1 MCFTV
6 RDRRLAVTQLL
17 RTALCTSVLLLSA
30 PVIAQVE
37 HPVTYDIA
45 AQSLGEALN
54 AFGLRSGVRLTFS
67 SKAVAG
73 KRAPELRG
81 EYPPREALD
90 ILLRGSGL
98 SYRIGEDNSV
108 VISAAEKK
116 VSLAAPEGARRND
129 PEPTQQAPEEIIVT
143 AQKRAEDAQKVP
155 ITLTAFGAE
164 DLERRNIRDV
174 GDLGTFTPGLITSKF
189 SYGTPIFAIRG
200 ADNTFSA
207 AGATKP
213 VGVFVDEVYI
223 PRFSASNFSLFDVL
237 SVSVLKGPQGTLFGR
252 NVTGG
257 AILVQTREPSLQ
269 KLEANAR
276 VGSGNYGLNEISG
289 YLSMPLSDSAAS
301 SISIDR
307 QKRDGYGK
315 DTLNGRDEDDAD
327 SWAGRAAL
335 LFNPSDAF
343 KLRLSGDYSR
353 DKNGGRA
360 MSAFDHS
367 DNDRRSS
374 ELGVEQTYDRD
385 IVGGS
390 ARMEIGDGPLTLTS
404 VTGYRHSNSFEIF
417 SRTGLS
423 FRSLTSNFQEIGEER
438 ERDSAISQEARLN
451 YENSAFNLIAGVFY
465 FQDDSERSLRKY
477 RLAARTGATSL
488 DNFYDQKVETTSTAP
503 FADATWHVTDQ
514 FDLTGGARYTYERK
528 DAEMTLTNRTAPA
541 GSFNG
546 KDDHD
551 WSEVT
556 YRAVATY
563 RPTPAVTL
571 YGSYATGF
579 TAGGYNTEADT
590 AVAFHAPFDPETSES
605 YEIGLKSRF
614 AAGRGRFNIAGF
626 STKYENKQEFVFNGL
641 TFVGNIINATEA
653 TSRGVEAELA
663 FSPIRALSL
672 NATFGY
678 SDTKYGRYVIPGGA
692 SQTGNELGKS
702 PPVSYSLAADLDQP
716 IAWGSLLA
724 NISFTHE
731 DSYFPSAS
739 NTLPIPATDILDA
752 QIGIGSADEH
762 WRLMLWGRNLTD
774 REYPLILSNF
784 VVNAEWLAPPR
795 TYGLRISYRY

>member
-1 MCFTV
+1 MGFTV
-6 RDRRLAVTQLL
+6 RNPRRCVRQLL
-17 RTALCTSVLLLSA
+17 QTTLCASVLALSA
-30 PVIAQVE
+30 PAFAQAE
-37 HPVTYDIA
+37 QLVTYDIA
-45 AQSLGEALN
+45 AQNLGEALN
-54 AFGLRSGVRLTFS
+54 AFGLRSGIRLTFS
-67 SKAVAG
+67 SDAVEG
-73 KRAPELRG
+73 KRAQELKG
-81 EYPPREALD
+81 AYEPRKALE
-90 ILLRGSGL
+90 ILLRGTDL
-98 SYRIGEDNSV
+98 TYRMGENNSV

-116 VSLAAPEGARRND
+116 VSYAAPQRAQKVTSD
-129 PEPTQQAPEEIIVT
+129 PPQQAPEEIIVT

-155 ITLTAFGAE
+155 ITLTAFGSE
-164 DLERRNIRDV
+164 DLEKRNVRDV

-223 PRFSASNFSLFDVL
+223 PRFSASNFSLFDVQ

-269 KLEANAR
+269 NLEANAR
-276 VGSGNYGLNEISG
+276 AGSGDYGLYEVSG
-289 YLSMPLSDSAAS
+289 YLSVPLSDSTAGS
-301 SISIDR
+301 LSID
-307 QKRDGYGK
+307 QQQRDGYGK
-315 DTLNGRDEDDAD
+315 DILNGEDEDDAD
-327 SWAGRAAL
+327 SWAGRTAL

-360 MSAFDHS
+360 LSALANS

-390 ARMEIGDGPLTLTS
+390 ARMEIGDGPLTFTS

-423 FRSLTSNFQEIGEER
+423 YRSLTGNFQEIGEER
-438 ERDSAISQEARLN
+438 ERDSAISQEARLG
-451 YENSAFNLIAGVFY
+451 YENEAFNLIAGAFY
-465 FQDDSERSLRKY
+465 FRDDSERSLRKY
-477 RLAARTGATSL
+477 RLAARSGATTL
-488 DNFYDQKVETTSTAP
+488 DNFYDQKVETTSAAP

-541 GSFNG
+541 SSFTG

-563 RPTPAVTL
+563 RPTRDVTL

-605 YEIGLKSRF
+605 FEIGLKSRF

-663 FSPIRALSL
+663 FSPVRALSF

-678 SDTKYGRYVIPGGA
+678 SDTKYGRYVIPGAA

-784 VVNAEWLAPPR
+784 VVNSEWLAPPR
-795 TYGLRISYRY
+795 TYGLRISYKY